1 MRHLFIVLLA
11 LFSTNLAAQSFTD
24 IDKDDDGLIEVSD
37 LETLNAV
44 RYRLDGSGL
53 KLSPTAEAITT
64 GCAVGG
70 CKGYE
75 LTRDL
80 DFNDAASYQNLAN
93 MKLWTTDAGWQPI
106 GTAEQPFTAIFKTN
120 NSSTPNTIFNLTI
133 SRADENNVGLFGHIG
148 STAEISG
155 IGLLDAAVEGNHQVG
170 GLVGKNAGGKIS
182 NSYVNGRVVGKGGEI
197 GLLVGRSSGS
207 ITNSYANGEV
217 LGEANGIGG
226 LVGANHGEIT
236 NSYAMGSVVG
246 SANNVGGLVGD
257 NMLGTI
263 SNCYTTG
270 SVSGNEDIGG
280 LVGLSNLGTLI
291 GNYVSGKAS
300 GTRYIGGLVG
310 SNIGGTIT
318 QSYWDKTASKLEGN
332 TGGVGLLA
340 SELQSANAQD
350 EDLNKPYY
358 KWSTAHWDFGTAEQY
373 PILKYATG
381 SDLNKP
387 ACGPEQTLPNCGA
400 LLLGQ
405 HASLERIL
413 FLSDVDLSPSF
424 KPTELNYQ
432 LGITTGTKTLQLIPI
447 ASNPDST
454 INISRNGTM
463 IDSDLT
469 SGTTSSAITL
479 SENTEIV
486 IEVSATNQ
494 RPARY
499 SLTSNYLREIT
510 ILGIPDRA
518 VYEGEP
524 IMLDASQNLETAD
537 TLMSYHWTQSRGKTL
552 FPSPDSESAILWLD
566 IPEDYVPATE
576 EHANLGLTLEIND
589 GKATIIKNI
598 TLTIAK
604 VNNGN
609 IPVTPPTL
617 TILEGTA
624 PEIDLS
630 KDPDGS
636 GKDFSYQWQSRAPG
650 QDTEWINIDEATEKT
665 HIISFLTE
673 SYTEYRVLINYTDGQ
688 GYKTIAASRAA
699 RYVPEIMILDSI
711 KGLASEQTIP
721 GDAKPQ
727 RTSHSTT
734 ATASTCSPA
743 DIDHDND
750 GLIDICDLEGL
761 NAMRHQ
767 LDGIGYRETS
777 TAGVKKGCYER
788 GISECKGY
796 ELIKDLDFDDNASYS
811 STPNKVIWTKGEGW
825 DPIGAYESYHS
836 ASNKPFKTIFEGNGH
851 SISNLM
857 IDRPNTNGV
866 GFFSYVKG
874 GNINDVDLSNINI
887 KGNGYVGG
895 LVGHNYG
902 TITNSTATGVV
913 EGYYAVG
920 GLVGRESGG
929 TIMNSYAMSAV
940 EGNSDVGGL
949 AGHNSRG
956 TITNSYATGAV
967 TGTGSY
973 IGGLVGW
980 NSSGNIT
987 NSYATGAV
995 KGWYRMG
1002 GLVGL
1007 AGGNIT
1013 NSYATGAVVGR
1024 SGLAGGL
1031 VGDARGNITN
1041 SYATGSVV
1049 GNGRVGGLVGH
1060 NYGTITNSYAT
1071 GFVVENGRS
1080 VAGGLVGNNEGRIT
1094 NSYWDTQTSRIA
1106 SGVNGRGLTTAQLQS
1121 PTNAIGIYAQWST
1134 GNWNFGTD
1142 EQYPIL
1148 KYATA
1153 CSEQAG
1159 TDLPVCGSLLSPVL
1173 RYGLRELLLVKGNL
1187 SPSFIVASQNYAGTA
1202 VSTAN
1207 TIQFKPIALKS
1218 NATIS
1223 ISGDGGKPQN
1233 IPSGTTSSEIILKE
1247 DGITKIIISVKN
1259 GGTNPPIEY
1268 TLRLDYHK
1276 FEGDVYEA
1284 FSGDVDEDNDG
1295 LIDIDSLEKLN
1306 AMRYQ
1311 LDGTGY
1317 RVSEDAFKVA
1327 IGCPD
1332 NKCKGYEL
1340 RENLDFNDK
1349 SEWTTGAG
1357 WQPIGGELYRFNS
1370 IFEGNNHTISNL
1382 IVNRPR
1388 SSNLGLFGGAGVD
1401 AEISNIGLLNVD
1413 IKGNGSIGGLVGE
1426 NLGIITNSY
1435 TTGTVAFGQQ
1445 GVFGS
1450 GEGGLVGYNRGVVAN
1465 SYSLVELF
1473 GRKHVGGLVGRN
1485 HGKITNSYAGGS
1497 VVGRWES
1504 GGLVGWNAN
1513 GGQVTNSYA
1522 TGEVRGSRKIG
1533 GLVGWNWHSSI
1544 KNSYATGSVSGNSD
1558 VGGLIGANDG
1568 TITYSYWDTET
1579 SGQTISAGGT
1589 SKTTIELKSAI
1600 AQDEDR
1606 NKPYYEWK
1614 TTDWYFGTSQQY
1626 PALKYAKG
1634 TDEDNPACSEQ
1645 AGTDLPVCGS
1655 LLSPVF
1661 RGLKELRLV
1670 EGSLSPSFT
1679 VAKQN
1684 YVGTVVS
1691 TAKIIQFKLTAINS
1705 AATISISGD
1714 GGKPQNIPSG
1724 TTSSVIML
1732 KRSGITRII
1741 ISVKNG
1747 GTTSPIE
1754 YILNLDYYKFE
1765 GKIDTDGNG
1774 LINIDTLEK
1783 LNAMR
1788 YQLDGTGYRD
1798 SEDAP
1803 KITIGCPDNKCK
1815 GYELKKDLDFN
1826 DDASYSS
1833 TPNKV
1838 IWTTGSGW
1846 QPIGYY
1852 ESSNSVNN
1860 KPFTAIFE
1868 GNGYTISNLIIDRPD
1883 INRVGLFGHTEG
1895 GTVNNVGLS
1904 NIDITGDRHV
1914 GGLVGY
1920 SIDSTI
1926 TNSYATGTVQGRHS
1940 VGGLVGFSYGDS
1952 DIRNSYATGAVKGR
1966 YSVGSLVGRTLGGT
1980 ITNSY
1985 ATGAV
1990 TGTEDRVGGLVG
2002 RTLGG
2007 TITNSYATGAV
2018 TGKSTSYYVGGLVG
2032 DSTDGTITAS
2042 YWDTQTS
2049 EQTISAGGT
2058 SKTTIELQEP
2068 TSASGIYAQWKTAD
2082 WHFGTSGQYPA
2093 LKYAVGPDTD
2103 NPACGSDEQQ
2113 PACGTLLSLQR
2124 FVRLEQLTVSP
2135 GTLQFDPPTYDYNV
2149 TVDQDV
2155 DSITLNTTA
2164 TGATIH
2170 ITSDTSGVEDN
2181 TMDTSSVTIP
2191 LTITGDTIITIE
2203 LTEGEQR
2210 PTRYTITVSHNIP
2223 DNPGSPEITVTIDKG
2238 NPRSVEEIPVN
2249 EGQQVELDTNPSSCT
2264 LVNVKCQLRISGY
2277 SSLLSDPNILNFT
2290 IPVDFV
2296 EANQSTQKLVVVF
2309 STQKDGEGEN
2319 ITSKETTFVVKKIDN
2334 GSISIGQPT
2343 LFGSQ
2348 LIAPNL
2354 LGDPEGVQK
2363 SSVEYQWQRKA
2374 GRWVDISEAT
2384 ARTYTPGDMSGG
2396 EEYHVRISYTDG
2408 QGYCYGD
2415 GEGCAQAIY
2424 SEATRGDIDV
2434 NGNGLIEIRYINDLD
2449 AMRYVRDGSGYQKS
2463 STASKIITGC
2473 PEDGCKGYELVA
2485 DLDFNDNASYSST
2498 SNKVIWTTGSGWLPI
2513 GSTNMSNKF
2522 SGKFNGNNKKIE
2534 NLMIKSP
2541 GSAYIGLFAMIGEAA
2556 IIEDVNLHKVDIEG
2570 GELVGALVGKNSG
2583 GTISNI
2589 QLEGDS
2595 STTSTIVGTG
2605 SRVGGLVGMNVRGII
2620 INSRLSGDSAAITNR
2635 VEGDGNR
2642 IGGLVGENEGGR
2654 IINSHAVANIQGRE
2668 TGRTIGY
2675 HVGGLVGYNTGQI
2688 INSYA
2693 DGSVAANEN
2702 VGGLVGNH
2710 LIGDH
2715 ATGEIINSY
2724 AMSRLVSG
2732 NENVGGLVGLNFNG
2746 PITHSYWDKTTSK
2759 MSSSDG
2765 GVGKTTTELQSPI
2778 RPGSTSTKIYYGWR
2792 EEIWDFGTNK
2802 QYPALKY
2809 ANAQCTGTD
2818 KTDYCEG
2825 LSPKKRTYVESLC
2838 PLEDTPAHCDELFTG
2853 QRLGLKS
2860 IELSG
2865 NAALSKAFENTRYSY
2880 TMLVLNGEETI
2891 QTTLTAFDSNAEIT
2905 LSPSDNSNEITLE
2918 NGQSTPTITIV
2929 VKANNREVTYT
2940 FKVKRVG
2947 ARITE
2952 ANDKMKITEKAF
2964 DEGTSV
2970 SFQAKAKNSEHISQ
2984 IRWEWQIGD
2993 ESLVES
2999 TDNDKITLT
3008 STANYIVGTTS
3019 SATVTL
3025 EVTGTFTIGSKVL
3038 ESSAEVELT
3047 INNVDNGHLM
3057 RLLNAPRLEEA
3068 TSQTDLHLV
3077 APDLSDYVSTNRETD
3092 PDNGINENKITY
3104 QWQSRTS
3111 DSDSWS
3117 NIGINGDKKTY
3128 EILHTS
3134 PFNTQYRVKLGY
3146 TDGQGHR
3153 RSIEDG
3159 GLVSEAITVKHV
3171 DRDNNGLI
3179 DIFSAE
3185 TLAAIR
3191 HQLDGSGYKKSST
3204 STETITEGCLVNEEQ
3219 QRQCNGYELKAHI
3232 DLSGWD
3238 WKPIDNANKPF
3249 NAIFEGNHYTIS
3261 NLTIN
3266 RSVDGGSVGLF
3277 GRTAGTAK
3285 IRNVGLLNVK
3295 ITNTTGTII
3304 SSVGG
3309 LIGSNLGKVE
3319 GSYVIAAKGNVT
3331 EISGTDKV
3339 GGLIGSNQGEVK
3351 GSYVIAKLIKGDS
3364 IVGGLVGRSEGTIT
3378 NSYAIVKNIISN
3390 KESVGGLVGVT
3401 SGGKISNSHAKVDN
3415 IKKSNSFVCP
3425 NGSLMLVGKNDDAT
3439 NPSEIIK
3446 SKMAG
3451 DCGAPPL
3458 FD

>member
-1 MRHLFIVLLA
+1 MKDILPIILFVLLSA
-11 LFSTNLAAQSFTD
+11 NLTAQPFTD
-24 IDKDDDGLIEVSD
+24 IDKDNDGLIEVSD
-37 LETLNAV
+37 LETLNAM

-53 KLSPTAEAITT
+53 QRSSSTEVITT

-75 LTRDL
+75 LSRDL
-80 DFNDAASYQNLAN
+80 DFNDAASYQDVAN
-93 MKLWTTDAGWQPI
+93 MRQWTTDAGWQPI
-106 GTAEQPFTAIFKTN
+106 GTAGQPFTAIFKTN
-120 NSSTPNTIFNLTI
+120 NSSIPNTIFNLKI
-133 SRADENNVGLFGHIG
+133 SRADENNVGLFGYIG

-155 IGLLDAAVEGNHQVG
+155 IGLLDATVGGNHQVG
-170 GLVGKNAGGKIS
+170 SLVGKNAGGQIS
-182 NSYVNGRVVGKGGEI
+182 NSYVNGHVVGKGGAV
-197 GLLVGRSSGS
+197 GLLVGHSSGL

-217 LGEANGIGG
+217 SGEANGVGG
-226 LVGANHGEIT
+226 LVGANHGEIA

-257 NMLGTI
+257 NMQGTI
-263 SNCYTTG
+263 KNCYTTG
-270 SVSGNEDIGG
+270 SVSGSEDIGG

-300 GTRYIGGLVG
+300 GKRYIGGLVG

-318 QSYWDKTASKLEGN
+318 QSYWDKTASKLESD

-340 SELQSANAQD
+340 SEMQSANAQD
-350 EDLNKPYY
+350 EDLKKPYY

-381 SDLNKP
+381 SDLNNP
-387 ACGPEQTLPNCGA
+387 VCGPEQTLPNCGA

-405 HASLERIL
+405 HASLKHIL
-413 FLSDVDLSPSF
+413 FLSDVELSPNF

-432 LGITTGTKTLQLIPI
+432 IGITTGTKTLRLIPI
-447 ASNPDST
+447 ASNPDSS
-454 INISRNGTM
+454 INISRNGTV
-463 IDSDLT
+463 IDSDLA
-469 SGTTSSAITL
+469 SRTTSSVITL

-494 RPARY
+494 RPAQYR
-499 SLTSNYLREIT
+499 LTANYLREIT

-518 VYEGEP
+518 VYEGES

-537 TLMSYHWTQSRGKTL
+537 TLLSYSWTQSRGKTL
-552 FPSPDSESAILWLD
+552 FPPPDSEGATLWLYV
-566 IPEDYVPATE
+566 PEDYVPATAE
-576 EHANLGLTLEIND
+576 YANLGLTLEIND
-589 GKATIIKNI
+589 GKAIIIKNI

-604 VNNGN
+604 VDNGN
-609 IPVTPPTL
+609 IPIEAPRLDFP
-617 TILEGTA
+617 EWTA
-624 PEIDLS
+624 AEIDLD
-630 KDPDGS
+630 KDPDGN

-650 QDTEWINIDEATEKT
+650 QDAKWININEATEKT
-665 HIISFLTE
+665 HTMSFLTE
-673 SYTEYRVLINYTDGQ
+673 SYTEYRVLISYTDGQ
-688 GYKTIAASRAA
+688 GYKSIAASRTAL
-699 RYVPEIMILDSI
+699 YVPKITILDFI
-711 KGLASEQTIP
+711 KGLASEETIP
-721 GDAKPQ
+721 EDAKPQ
-727 RTSHSTT
+727 RDPAFVCSTR
-734 ATASTCSPA
+734 
-743 DIDHDND
+743 DIDQDDD
-750 GLIDICDLEGL
+750 GLIEICDLEGL
-761 NAMRHQ
+761 NAMRYQ
-767 LDGIGYRETS
+767 LNGESYKKSADATE
-777 TAGVKKGCYER
+777 VKTGC
-788 GISECKGY
+788 SEEGTGRCNGY
-796 ELIKDLDFDDNASYS
+796 ELKKDLDFNDDASYS
-811 STPNKVIWTKGEGW
+811 NVANKVTWTKDKGW
-825 DPIGAYESYHS
+825 EPIGYYEGSGYRS
-836 ASNKPFKTIFEGNGH
+836 ANNKSFEAIFEGNGH

-866 GFFSYVKG
+866 GFFSYVKR

-887 KGNGYVGG
+887 KGDGYVGS
-895 LVGHNYG
+895 LVGYSSG

-949 AGHNSRG
+949 AGHNSGG

-1002 GLVGL
+1002 GLVGF
-1007 AGGNIT
+1007 AAGNIT

-1031 VGDARGNITN
+1031 VGGASGNITN
-1041 SYATGSVV
+1041 SYATGFVV
-1049 GNGRVGGLVGH
+1049 GNGRLGGLVGH
-1060 NYGTITNSYAT
+1060 NYGTITNSYAR
-1071 GFVVENGRS
+1071 GFVVENGGGA
-1080 VAGGLVGNNEGRIT
+1080 VGGLVGNNEGRIT

-1148 KYATA
+1148 KYVTA

-1223 ISGDGGKPQN
+1223 ISVDGGEPQN
-1233 IPSGTTSSEIILKE
+1233 ISSGRTSNEIMLKLN
-1247 DGITKIIISVKN
+1247 GTTKIIISVKN

-1268 TLRLDYHK
+1268 TLSLDYHK

-1284 FSGDVDEDNDG
+1284 FNGDIDEDDDG

-1533 GLVGWNWHSSI
+1533 GLVGWNANGGQVTNSYATGEVRGSRKIGGLVGWNWHSSI
-1544 KNSYATGSVSGNSD
+1544 KNSYATGKVSGDIS
-1558 VGGLIGANDG
+1558 VGGLVGDSTDG
-1568 TITYSYWDTET
+1568 TITASYWDTET
-1579 SGQTISAGGT
+1579 SEQTSGADGMG
-1589 SKTTIELKSAI
+1589 KTTVELKSLTPSTEI
-1600 AQDEDR
+1600 
-1606 NKPYYEWK
+1606 YSGWS
-1614 TTDWYFGTSQQY
+1614 TDNWYFGTSQQY
-1626 PALKYAKG
+1626 PDLKYAKG
-1634 TDEDNPACSEQ
+1634 PDVNNPACSEQ

-1655 LLSPVF
+1655 LLSPVL
-1661 RGLKELRLV
+1661 RYGLKELRLV
-1670 EGSLSPSFT
+1670 KGSLSPSFT
-1679 VAKQN
+1679 VARQN

-1732 KRSGITRII
+1732 KQKDITRII

-1754 YILNLDYYKFE
+1754 YTLNLDYYYFE

-1803 KITIGCPDNKCK
+1803 KITIGCPDNKCR
-1815 GYELKKDLDFN
+1815 GYELKENLDFN
-1826 DDASYSS
+1826 DAASYSNATDHKS
-1833 TPNKV
+1833 Q
-1838 IWTTGSGW
+1838 WTTGEGW
-1846 QPIGYY
+1846 EPIGYY

-1860 KPFTAIFE
+1860 KPFKAIFE
-1868 GNGYTISNLIIDRPD
+1868 GNKYTISNLMIDRT
-1883 INRVGLFGHTEG
+1883 NTSRVGLFGYAKG
-1895 GTVNNVGLS
+1895 GTIMNVGLS
-1904 NIDITGDRHV
+1904 NIDIKGNDSV

-1920 SIDSTI
+1920 SDGGTI
-1926 TNSYATGTVQGRHS
+1926 TNSYAAGAVKGRYS

-1952 DIRNSYATGAVKGR
+1952 NIRNSYATGE
-1966 YSVGSLVGRTLGGT
+1966 
-1980 ITNSY
+1980 
-1985 ATGAV
+1985 V
-1990 TGTEDRVGGLVG
+1990 TGTG
-2002 RTLGG
+2002 
-2007 TITNSYATGAV
+2007 
-2018 TGKSTSYYVGGLVG
+2018 YYVGGLVG
-2032 DSTDGTITAS
+2032 RNRRTIENSYATGTVRGEGAVGGLVGRNRRTIENSYATGSVSGNSDVGGLIGANDGTITYS

-2049 EQTISAGGT
+2049 EQTISAGGIG
-2058 SKTTIELQEP
+2058 KTTMQLKSLTPSTEIY
-2068 TSASGIYAQWKTAD
+2068 SGWRAAD
-2082 WHFGTSGQYPA
+2082 WHFGTSNQYPA

-2113 PACGTLLSLQR
+2113 PACGTLLPLQR

-2135 GTLQFDPPTYDYNV
+2135 GTLSTLFKPKTYDYNV

-2170 ITSDTSGVEDN
+2170 ITSNTAGTEVN
-2181 TMDTSSVTIP
+2181 TMDTSSVMIP
-2191 LTITGDTIITIE
+2191 LTIAGDTIITIE

-2223 DNPGSPEITVTIDKG
+2223 DNSLPPAITVTIG
-2238 NPRSVEEIPVN
+2238 TVIVEQPVSGVEIPVN
-2249 EGQQVELDTNPSSCT
+2249 EGQQVELDTDPSSCT
-2264 LVNVKCQLRISGY
+2264 LVNVKCQLRIPVY

-2290 IPVDFV
+2290 IPNDFV
-2296 EANQSTQKLVVVF
+2296 ESNQSTQKLVVVF
-2309 STQKDGEGEN
+2309 STQKDEKDIER
-2319 ITSKETTFVVKKIDN
+2319 KETTFVVSKIDN

-2343 LFGSQ
+2343 LVGSQ
-2348 LIAPNL
+2348 LIAPDL

-2374 GRWVDISEAT
+2374 RGWVDIGEAT

-2396 EEYHVRISYTDG
+2396 EEYHVRISYIDK

-2463 STASKIITGC
+2463 STASKITTGC

-2498 SNKVIWTTGSGWLPI
+2498 SNKVIWTTGEGWLPI
-2513 GSTNMSNKF
+2513 GSTNMRNQF
-2522 SGKFNGNNKKIE
+2522 SGKFNGNNHTIS
-2534 NLMIKSP
+2534 NLMINRKHSF
-2541 GSAYIGLFAMIGEAA
+2541 IGLFAMMNSSALIDG
-2556 IIEDVNLHKVDIEG
+2556 IDLYKVNIKGNDY
-2570 GELVGALVGKNSG
+2570 VGALVGKNAGGIIRNSSVSG
-2583 GTISNI
+2583 DNNTIS
-2589 QLEGDS
+2589 
-2595 STTSTIVGTG
+2595 TVVGTG
-2605 SRVGGLVGMNVRGII
+2605 KKVGGLVGINDNYTKRNPITVTAGKVINSFADVHVIGVRPDSGDDGSFVGGLIGVNKGII
-2620 INSRLSGDSAAITNR
+2620 SNSYAAGNVSGNED
-2635 VEGDGNR
+2635 
-2642 IGGLVGENEGGR
+2642 IGGLVGRHEGGE
-2654 IINSHAVANIQGRE
+2654 I
-2668 TGRTIGY
+2668 T
-2675 HVGGLVGYNTGQI
+2675 
-2688 INSYA
+2688 NSYA
-2693 DGSVAANEN
+2693 
-2702 VGGLVGNH
+2702 
-2710 LIGDH
+2710 
-2715 ATGEIINSY
+2715 TGTIAGTSY
-2724 AMSRLVSG
+2724 
-2732 NENVGGLVGLNFNG
+2732 VGGLVGLNSSGN
-2746 PITHSYWDKTTSK
+2746 IMHSYWDTQTSK
-2759 MSSSDG
+2759 IKTSVGGDG
-2765 GVGKTTTELQSPI
+2765 EGKTTAELQSPM
-2778 RPGSTSTKIYYGWR
+2778 TATEIYSSWS

-2802 QYPALKY
+2802 QYPALK
-2809 ANAQCTGTD
+2809 NNDGT
-2818 KTDYCEG
+2818 
-2825 LSPKKRTYVESLC
+2825 LL
-2838 PLEDTPAHCDELFTG
+2838 AG
-2853 QRLGLKS
+2853 QRLGLQS
-2860 IELSG
+2860 LELSD
-2865 NAALSKAFENTRYSY
+2865 KAILGEVFENTTYSY
-2880 TMLVLNGEETI
+2880 IIFVAHGAETI
-2891 QTTLTAFDSNAEIT
+2891 QTTPTAADPDTEIT
-2905 LSPSDNSNEITLE
+2905 LSTSDDSNETTQESGHHQINLAEDT
-2918 NGQSTPTITIV
+2918 STVTIV

-2940 FKVKRVG
+2940 FAMERVEIQGGDNIMHNEGDSKVSLNASVVG
-2947 ARITE
+2947 DVI
-2952 ANDKMKITEKAF
+2952 NLD
-2964 DEGTSV
+2964 
-2970 SFQAKAKNSEHISQ
+2970 Q
-2984 IRWEWQIGD
+2984 IQDDWRWEQIEGKPLLATTTTQRIQFPIPVNYVVGD
-2993 ESLVES
+2993 
-2999 TDNDKITLT
+2999 
-3008 STANYIVGTTS
+3008 AS

-3025 EVTGTFTIGSKVL
+3025 KVTGIFTRGDEEL
-3038 ESSAEVELT
+3038 RSSAEVELT

-3068 TSQTDLHLV
+3068 TSQTGLHLV

-3092 PDNGINENKITY
+3092 PDNGINADKITY

-3128 EILHTS
+3128 EIPHTS

-3185 TLAAIR
+3185 TLDAIR

-3204 STETITEGCLVNEEQ
+3204 STATITTGCLVNEEQ
-3219 QRQCNGYELKAHI
+3219 QRQCKGYELKAHI
-3232 DLSGWD
+3232 DLSGWGN
-3238 WKPIDNANKPF
+3238 WKPIGNTNEF
-3249 NAIFEGNHYTIS
+3249 EAIFEGNHYTIS
-3261 NLTIN
+3261 NLTISS
-3266 RSVDGGSVGLF
+3266 SVSGGSVGLF

-3319 GSYVIAAKGNVT
+3319 GSYVIAAKGNIT

-3339 GGLIGSNQGEVK
+3339 GGLIGSNQGEVI

-3378 NSYAIVKNIISN
+3378 NSYAIVKNIISD

-3415 IKKSNSFVCP
+3415 IKKGNSFVCP
-3425 NGSLMLVGKNDDAT
+3425 NGSLMLVGKNDAT